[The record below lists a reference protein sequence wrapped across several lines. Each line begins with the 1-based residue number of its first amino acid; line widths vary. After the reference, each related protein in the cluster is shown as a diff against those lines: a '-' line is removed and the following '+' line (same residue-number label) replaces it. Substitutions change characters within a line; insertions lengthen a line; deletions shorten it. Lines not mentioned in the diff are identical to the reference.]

1 MNPNKPGSNKY
12 GEPNWPRGAA
22 QAMADNEAD
31 AAKWRALMSS
41 GRLHFMGCAGFSL
54 TPTIPGAER
63 DMQTLV
69 ATPKGNAQLHFGMEF
84 WSTHSATAEKNPDGS
99 PRWPDTFERKFMDVY
114 VDELMVRAGLYAFRF
129 RR

>member
-1 MNPNKPGSNKY
+1 MNPNKY

-41 GRLHFMGCAGFSL
+41 ARLHFMGSAGFAYAPAGEKVLQKL
-54 TPTIPGAER
+54 TPVPRSPAEP
-63 DMQTLV
+63 M
-69 ATPKGNAQLHFGMEF
+69 HFGMEF
-84 WSTHSATAEKNPDGS
+84 WSEHSATKERNPDGS

-114 VDELMVRAGLYAFRF
+114 VDELMVRAGPNAFRF
-129 RR
+129 RK